1 MCKAVTLMSVVTYI
15 GLESALFVL
24 PLAIRGRVGSEEAGV
39 GCKGKVMLDILP
51 YRVSRESV
59 VWLGLKG
66 SR

>member
-1 MCKAVTLMSVVTYI
+1 MYKAVTLTSVVSYI

-24 PLAIRGRVGSEEAGV
+24 PLDIRGRVGSEEARV
-39 GCKGKVMLDILP
+39 GRKGKVVLDIFS
-51 YRVSRESV
+51 YRVSQESV